1 MFFIMWVS
9 GAGKWTLL
17 KNLRAGELSDL
28 FFLKS
33 YVTRPMREWEVDGEI
48 YNFISPENFQVSID
62 ADEFLEYEWVHKTA
76 YYGTKWADA
85 IENGI
90 DAWKK
95 VLKEIEIAGLKNIL
109 TNNPQIRPNMTSIF
123 LDISP
128 ETLRERIKMRGATMT
143 DLDLSNRLDSLE
155 IEKRDSKTYCDH
167 IIDTSDLTPEQVL
180 EQVVSIINK

>member
-1 MFFIMWVS
+1 
-9 GAGKWTLL
+9 
-17 KNLRAGELSDL
+17 
-28 FFLKS
+28 
-33 YVTRPMREWEVDGEI
+33 
-48 YNFISPENFQVSID
+48 
-62 ADEFLEYEWVHKTA
+62 
-76 YYGTKWADA
+76 
-85 IENGI
+85 
-90 DAWKK
+90 
-95 VLKEIEIAGLKNIL
+95 
-109 TNNPQIRPNMTSIF
+109 MTSIF

>member
-1 MFFIMWVS
+1 MYFIMWVS
-9 GAGKWTLL
+9 GAWKWTLL
-17 KNLRAGELSDL
+17 KNLRSLWLTDL

-33 YVTRPMREWEVDGEI
+33 YVTRPMREWEVNGEI
-48 YNFISPENFQVSID
+48 YNFISQEEFQTSID
-62 ADEFLEYEWVHKTA
+62 NDEFLEYEWVHKTA
-76 YYGTKWADA
+76 FYGTKWADA

-90 DAWKK
+90 DAGKK

-109 TNNPQIRPNMTSIF
+109 TNNSQIRSNMTSIF

-155 IEKRDSKTYCDH
+155 IEKRDSVTYCDH
-167 IIDTSDLTPEQVL
+167 IIDTSNLTPEQVL
-180 EQVVSIINK
+180 EQVLEIINK

>member
-1 MFFIMWVS
+1 MYFIMWVS
-9 GAGKWTLL
+9 GAWKWTLL
-17 KNLRAGELSDL
+17 KNLRSAWLWDL
-28 FFLKS
+28 FFMKS
-33 YVTRPMREWEVDGEI
+33 YVTRPMREGEIDGEI
-48 YNFISPENFQVSID
+48 YNFISQEQFQKSID
-62 ADEFLEYEWVHKTA
+62 TDEFLEYEWVHKTA

-95 VLKEIEIAGLKNIL
+95 VLKEIEIAWLKNIL
-109 TNNPQIRPNMTSIF
+109 SNNPQIRPNMTSIF

-155 IEKRDSKTYCDH
+155 IEKRDSTTYCDH
-167 IIDTSDLTPEQVL
+167 IIDTSDMTPEQVL
-180 EQVVSIINK
+180 EQVIAIINA